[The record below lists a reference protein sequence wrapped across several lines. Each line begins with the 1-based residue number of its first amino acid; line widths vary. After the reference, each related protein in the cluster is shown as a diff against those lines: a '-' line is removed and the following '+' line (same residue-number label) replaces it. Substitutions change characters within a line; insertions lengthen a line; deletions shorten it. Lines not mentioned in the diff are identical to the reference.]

1 MNGDWGDRKQLG
13 PTRSESLQTLCC
25 LRPGLE
31 CYLEDLTKDTT
42 VDGGTPSLEINLFY
56 PAILPFASDDLVGF
70 ELIYFRGYYTNSLDA
85 RPLVGP
91 HGGSNAYVCGG
102 MGTYGLM
109 GSPAAGHH

>member
-1 MNGDWGDRKQLG
+1 MNL
-13 PTRSESLQTLCC
+13 RSQHESLQTLC

-42 VDGGTPSLEINLFY
+42 IDGGTFFFTNLFY
-56 PAILPFASDDLVGF
+56 PFAILPFASDDLVGF
-70 ELIYFRGYYTNSLDA
+70 ELIYCLPRGYYTNSLDA

-91 HGGSNAYVCGG
+91 HGASNAYVCGG